1 MPDYRVFFIDWDG
14 HFFSAIDFQ
23 AASDQ
28 HAIARPRNCGRDT
41 RSRCGRARGS
51 GAGFLTRLLIC
62 RRWPR
67 QGGRVASFS
76 KPSTPL
82 AAPGPDEVK
91 DICVG
96 QPQRHRRSAAC

>member
-1 MPDYRVFFIDWDG
+1 MPDYRVYFIGWDG
-14 HFFSAIDFQ
+14 HFLGAIDFQ

-28 HAIARPRNCGRDT
+28 HAIAKAPELRKGHEVEVWE
-41 RSRCGRARGS
+41 SARFVRRLS
-51 GAGFLTRLLIC
+51 DRLLIC

-67 QGGRVASFS
+67 QASFS

-91 DICVG
+91 DICAS